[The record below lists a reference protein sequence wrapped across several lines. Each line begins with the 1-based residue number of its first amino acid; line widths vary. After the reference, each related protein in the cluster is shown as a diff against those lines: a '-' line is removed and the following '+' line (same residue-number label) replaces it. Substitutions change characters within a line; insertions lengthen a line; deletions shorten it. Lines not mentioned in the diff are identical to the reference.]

1 MRDLVLH
8 LKSCY
13 FREVASG
20 SKKFE
25 YRLVKPF
32 WEKRLIDQ
40 TYDRVVIW
48 DGYKKAGPDTVL
60 VFPWR
65 GFERT
70 VVHHPHFGHDPV
82 EVFAILLAM

>member
-20 SKKFE
+20 SKRSE
-25 YRLVKPF
+25 YRLAKPF

-40 TYDRVVIW
+40 EYDRVVIW
-48 DGYKKAGPDTVL
+48 DAFKKGGSDTVL
-60 VFPWR
+60 IFPWR
-65 GFERT
+65 SFKRIT
-70 VVHHPHFGHDPV
+70 ITHPHFGKEPV
-82 EVFAILLAM
+82 EVFAIALNR